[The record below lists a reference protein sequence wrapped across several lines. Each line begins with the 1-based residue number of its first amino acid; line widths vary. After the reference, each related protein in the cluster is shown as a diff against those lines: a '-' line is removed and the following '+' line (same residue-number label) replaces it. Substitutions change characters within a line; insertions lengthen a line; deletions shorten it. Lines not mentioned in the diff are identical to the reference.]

1 LSISGSDHLKEEQ
14 DPLAKTTKY
23 YNLIRR
29 FSFPSLKKVLMET
42 LLTATLGCGCAF
54 CVSALSIREFAYG
67 CLVGILVFAI
77 PSVLV
82 ETTLW
87 RLTLRNDPL
96 FHLRR
101 CLALSFTT
109 NLVWIAFLLV
119 GMIASR
125 TGGDFAHK
133 LFLLGMVCAYSLRS
147 FVVFSLSSSKLV
159 AKFAVTLSQPL
170 ACLVVAVPILGLPA
184 TKAVVLLLVA
194 AVVSPGLLYPLL
206 SIIEGRGK
214 ESIGVSVIELFR
226 AFLNVFLDMRNEP
239 LESHLEKLGVS
250 ENIDVTILA
259 FKNRRLRKTKAI
271 IVVSNFHPGP
281 FLNVGSSVLP
291 TLIQERMEA
300 ETGGVVMVPHGVS
313 GHERNVVSQAEN
325 EKIIR
330 YLGSL
335 LMGGR
340 RASTATRMVR
350 SSTDGASA
358 TCQVFGE
365 FGLVTLT
372 TSPKDMEDIPM
383 EVSSRLNELK
393 AGAQGLALIDS
404 HNCIDELKPMTRQDA
419 QNLIASGEKAMK
431 EASYMKQRPFKV
443 GASKLK
449 LTEFTLD
456 QGIGPCGVSVVLTEV
471 DGSKSAYITV
481 DGNNMKAGLREEIL
495 RISKRMGIEEAE
507 VMTTDTHMVSARV
520 STKLGYHPVGEAIDK
535 SMFLLRIESA
545 IKRAIE
551 DLEDS
556 EAEWR
561 SGEISVKTL
570 GRRTFVTLSMLI
582 KDLSRFVAYW
592 SIAIVVIP
600 ILFGIILLG

>member
-1 LSISGSDHLKEEQ
+1 
-14 DPLAKTTKY
+14 
-23 YNLIRR
+23 
-29 FSFPSLKKVLMET
+29 MET

>member
-1 LSISGSDHLKEEQ
+1 MKEEQ